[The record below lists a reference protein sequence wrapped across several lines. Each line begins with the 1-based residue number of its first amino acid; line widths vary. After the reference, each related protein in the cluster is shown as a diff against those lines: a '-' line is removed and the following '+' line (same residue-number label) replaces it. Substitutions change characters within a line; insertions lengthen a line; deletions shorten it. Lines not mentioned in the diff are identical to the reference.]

1 MIKKGFSNLLLIGA
15 LFLLPSFIVLFLQ
28 DTKPTLYIIGD
39 STVKNSNKEQWG
51 WGTLIADYFDT
62 TKINVANHAIA
73 GRSSRSFANELRWA
87 RVESLLKPGDFVMM
101 QFGHNDGSRP
111 DTSKRNRGT
120 LKGVGEDTVHLVFA
134 DGQKEIVHT
143 YGWYIRQFVKS
154 AKAKGA
160 IPIVLSMIPR
170 NMWNNGKVPRANN
183 DFGKWAKEVAEQE
196 GAFFIDLNAITA
208 DKYDQWGPEKV
219 KDLFYGDHTH
229 TNKAGADINAQ
240 SIVEG
245 IKQNAS
251 IDLNKYLVK

>member
-1 MIKKGFSNLLLIGA
+1 MRNKGLSNLVLIGVF
-15 LFLLPSFIVLFLQ
+15 FLLPSFILFLQ
-28 DTKPTLYIIGD
+28 NTKPTLYIIGD
-39 STVKNSNKEQWG
+39 STVRNSNQEQWG

-62 TKINVANHAIA
+62 AKIHVANYAIA
-73 GRSSRSFANELRWA
+73 GRSSRSFTNEKRWA
-87 RVESLLKPGDFVMM
+87 GVDSLLKPGDFVMM

-111 DTSKRNRGT
+111 DTTQKNRGT
-120 LKGVGEDTVHLVFA
+120 LKGAGEDTVQLVFA
-134 DGQKEIVHT
+134 DGRKEIVHT

-170 NMWNNGKVPRANN
+170 NIWNDGKVLRANN

-208 DKYDQWGPEKV
+208 DKYDHWGPEKV

-251 IDLNKYLVK
+251 IGLNKYLVKK